1 MRRSMIPVSLPLVGS
16 ILMIASSV
24 YLPPGKASI
33 VDDYCAANPYGL
45 DGELSAQDVADLSYI
60 GFPQTA
66 ADMRN
71 RFGSPKCMDARLDYY
86 RVEGTPGW
94 VAVEFAGSKAI
105 GFRSWDGAE

>member
-16 ILMIASSV
+16 LLMIASSV
-24 YLPPGKASI
+24 HLPPSNASI

-45 DGELSAQDVADLSYI
+45 DGELSQGDVEDLSYLA
-60 GFPQTA
+60 FPQTS

-86 RVEGTPGW
+86 KVAGTLGW
-94 VAVEFAGSKAI
+94 VAIEFAGSEAI
-105 GFRSWDGAE
+105 GYRTWAGE